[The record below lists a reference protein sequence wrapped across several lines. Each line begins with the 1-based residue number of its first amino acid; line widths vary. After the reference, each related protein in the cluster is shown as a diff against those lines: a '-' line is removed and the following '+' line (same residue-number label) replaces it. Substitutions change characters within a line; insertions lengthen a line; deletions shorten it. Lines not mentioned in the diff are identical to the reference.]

1 VSNTVTIQFKVV
13 QDGKGFKIIGQEA
26 EKTAKQTDKATKST
40 DKYNKGQKG
49 VAQAGMNS
57 TKAFS
62 KMRSEMGGSSGIVAA
77 YATFAA
83 NVFALTAAFGALQ
96 RAAQLQNLEEG
107 FERLGNAVGR
117 TSTMMAKSI
126 QSITDGA
133 ISFDQ
138 AMRTAATGF
147 SAGFSTSEIESLA
160 RVARGAATAL
170 GRDLPDALDRLVRG
184 TAKLEPEILDELGIF
199 VKINDAAT
207 KYADTLGKSAS
218 QLTAVQRRQAF
229 LNEAITQGEKKFGA
243 IAEEVEVNTYDQLA
257 ANFDK
262 LAKSALN
269 LFSNVLSPVIG
280 FLANNTTALLGT
292 LVLFGSTLASSM
304 FPALTKMAEKQRDVA
319 ASTKEMAQ
327 EEAKRQKRAADMA
340 TASFLKKP
348 SAATTAEGKDFK
360 AVAALKKDLRA
371 GTANSKSFEKA
382 ISSINSTMKRTE
394 TIAKKN
400 GKALDKEHI
409 DRMAQLEA
417 QKQKIIALQEAQEG
431 KTRTSRKAQGLS
443 LFADAD
449 EGVAGGLERIGEQ
462 DSSLK
467 GVRKGFSIANEEFTS
482 FKDKTRE
489 GFKLIGKD
497 AKGFGKIGFMLQKG
511 FKMGSVGARL
521 FGAALVNAIPL
532 IGQIIFVVGLAVEG
546 LGKLFKALT
555 KPTKAE
561 AQLAEITEKLEG
573 KTKQLAET
581 NEKLADG
588 FQKIELNRMI
598 RDGEELTDK
607 MFDQAVAVGKARA
620 EVKAYANEL
629 AVAAGALDE
638 FSASVGNLADELAE
652 RENEGGVMAAVSN
665 VTRDIVNG
673 AGDILKGLGQGIV
686 DGGKATVEAVKTAGG
701 IISDDFGAASRF
713 LVGLF
718 GGDEALQNLD
728 MAGVRGTMA
737 TFREETIGN
746 FEKIKETLEDAEIAS
761 LVENA
766 FGGQSLEEYIDAQ
779 LKTVDLA
786 GTQEQANEQLKK
798 VMLRVQAAISGGAKE
813 LQKQSDSINKFEENV
828 KDASAALR
836 AFAVKAKESNEFT
849 VLGENLQLVTNAVNG
864 LRETA
869 QKSEGKFT
877 FAQLLQ
883 EQIDAGNIKLDEFG
897 TTFDE
902 VVAEVESTDPDKVAA
917 PFNAL
922 ATAIA
927 TAADLLTNGKAKLEE
942 FKTELKNLQ
951 AEAKQTK
958 DLDTFSRSMKNF
970 DKFGSFGLT
979 GRDKFETAIPDF
991 ERRLELIND
1000 EERIQNKIAEQKANM
1015 NLAELEV
1022 LRLQNLGNEA
1032 ILKQIEK
1039 QKNGILAQRD
1049 AQIELNRSKADGQ
1062 VIDAGFEFQR
1072 GEESRVAETLS
1083 ASAKGDSVGARA
1095 ANFAKAGGF
1104 EALTKQDS
1112 DGIENFDNLKGKL
1125 EALNNLTGPM
1135 IENLKKLGPEGEVV
1149 AAISA
1154 GAFTMAD
1161 SFITMTDGI
1170 TGAVDTLGEKAKV
1183 AEFIAGSLA
1192 AVGSILAANS
1202 KAKIANVDKE
1212 IAAEKKRDGQSEA
1225 SIAKIKAMEAKKDK
1239 IKRKEFETNKKMQM
1253 AQTVAN
1259 TAAGVMGVWSGVKDP
1274 YVGPNLATLAAGTIL
1289 ALGAAQLAIIAGTS
1303 YEGGGSIGSAS
1314 APSKISVGSR
1324 QNSVDMSRAYNP
1336 AGELAYARGEGGIG
1350 SGMTDFR
1357 PAFTG
1362 YKHRYGGGY
1371 VVGEQGPELFMPDTS
1386 GTIIPADET
1395 EEVTQN
1401 APVNVN
1407 FTIQAI
1413 DTQNMQEAL
1422 TVQRGNIIE
1431 MIREAAN
1438 NSGEQFLETVD
1449 TFGDTSQLGDM

>member
-26 EKTAKQTDKATKST
+26 EKTAQQTDKATKST

-126 QSITDGA
+126 QTITDGA

-207 KYADTLGKSAS
+207 KYADTLGKSAT

-292 LVLFGSTLASSM
+292 LILFGSTLASSM

-360 AVAALKKDLRA
+360 AVAALKKQLRA

-382 ISSINSTMKRTE
+382 ISSINSTMKRTK
-394 TIAKKN
+394 TIAEKN
-400 GKALDKEHI
+400 GKVLDKEHL
-409 DRMAQLEA
+409 DRMNQLKA
-417 QKQKIIALQEAQEG
+417 QKQKILDLQKAQEG

-467 GVRKGFSIANEEFTS
+467 GVKKGFSIANEEFKS
-482 FKDKTRE
+482 FKDKTRD
-489 GFKLIGKD
+489 GFKVIGKD
-497 AKGFGKIGFMLQKG
+497 VKGFGKIGFMLQKM
-511 FKMGSVGARL
+511 FKMGAVGARL

-532 IGQIIFVVGLAVEG
+532 IGQIIFIVGLAVEA

-561 AQLAEITEKLEG
+561 AQLAEITEKLKG
-573 KTKQLAET
+573 KTEQLAET

-598 RDGEELTDK
+598 RDGEKLTDE

-620 EVKAYANEL
+620 EVKGYANEL

-652 RENEGGVMAAVSN
+652 RENEGGVLAAVSN
-665 VTRDIVNG
+665 FTRDIVKG
-673 AGDILKGLGQGIV
+673 TGDIFKGLGQGLV
-686 DGGKATVEAVKTAGG
+686 DAGKGAVEGIKTAGG

-713 LVGLF
+713 LVGLV
-718 GGDEALQNLD
+718 GGDEALQALD
-728 MAGVRGTMA
+728 MAGVKGTMK
-737 TFREETIGN
+737 TFREETLGN
-746 FEKIKETLEDAEIAS
+746 FKKIKETLEDAEIAS

-779 LKTVDLA
+779 LKTVDMT
-786 GTQEQANEQLKK
+786 GTQEQANLQLEK
-798 VMLRVQAAISGGAKE
+798 VMKRVQAAISGGAKE
-813 LQKQSDSINKFEENV
+813 LQKQSDSINKFEDNV

-883 EQIDAGNIKLDEFG
+883 EQIDAGNIKLSEFG

-902 VVAEVESTDPDKVAA
+902 VVAKIESTDKDEVAA
-917 PFNAL
+917 PFDGL

-927 TAADLLTNGKAKLEE
+927 NAADQLTNGKTRLEE
-942 FKTELKNLQ
+942 FKTELKALQ
-951 AEAKQTK
+951 AEAKETK

-979 GRDKFETAIPDF
+979 GKDKFETALPDF
-991 ERRLELIND
+991 EKRLELIN
-1000 EERIQNKIAEQKANM
+1000 EEEKIQNKIAQQQANM
-1015 NLAELEV
+1015 NLAKIEV
-1022 LRLQNLGNEA
+1022 LKLQNKGNDDILLQLGKQETA
-1032 ILKQIEK
+1032 IRNQLSAQKELNK
-1039 QKNGILAQRD
+1039 QKGDQ
-1049 AQIELNRSKADGQ
+1049 Q
-1062 VIDAGFEFQR
+1062 VIDAGLEFQR
-1072 GEESRVAETLS
+1072 GEGSRVADTLA

-1104 EALTKQDS
+1104 EALTKQDA

-1149 AAISA
+1149 AALSA

-1225 SIAKIKAMEAKKDK
+1225 SIAKIKAMESKKDK

-1324 QNSVDMSRAYNP
+1324 QNSVDLSRAYNP
-1336 AGELAYARGEGGIG
+1336 AGELAYARGEAGVGT
-1350 SGMTDFR
+1350 GMTDFR

-1395 EEVTQN
+1395 EAVTQT

-1422 TVQRGNIIE
+1422 TIQRGNIIE

-1438 NSGEQFLETVD
+1438 TSGEQFLESVD

>member
-1 VSNTVTIQFKVV
+1 M
-13 QDGKGFKIIGQEA
+13 D
-26 EKTAKQTDKATKST
+26 
-40 DKYNKGQKG
+40 
-49 VAQAGMNS
+49 
-57 TKAFS
+57 
-62 KMRSEMGGSSGIVAA
+62 
-77 YATFAA
+77 
-83 NVFALTAAFGALQ
+83 
-96 RAAQLQNLEEG
+96 
-107 FERLGNAVGR
+107 
-117 TSTMMAKSI
+117 
-126 QSITDGA
+126 
-133 ISFDQ
+133 
-138 AMRTAATGF
+138 
-147 SAGFSTSEIESLA
+147 
-160 RVARGAATAL
+160 
-170 GRDLPDALDRLVRG
+170 
-184 TAKLEPEILDELGIF
+184 
-199 VKINDAAT
+199 
-207 KYADTLGKSAS
+207 
-218 QLTAVQRRQAF
+218 
-229 LNEAITQGEKKFGA
+229 
-243 IAEEVEVNTYDQLA
+243 
-257 ANFDK
+257 
-262 LAKSALN
+262 
-269 LFSNVLSPVIG
+269 
-280 FLANNTTALLGT
+280 
-292 LVLFGSTLASSM
+292 
-304 FPALTKMAEKQRDVA
+304 
-319 ASTKEMAQ
+319 
-327 EEAKRQKRAADMA
+327 
-340 TASFLKKP
+340 
-348 SAATTAEGKDFK
+348 
-360 AVAALKKDLRA
+360 
-371 GTANSKSFEKA
+371 
-382 ISSINSTMKRTE
+382 
-394 TIAKKN
+394 
-400 GKALDKEHI
+400 
-409 DRMAQLEA
+409 QLEA
-417 QKQKIIALQEAQEG
+417 QKQKIIALQKAQEG
-431 KTRTSRKAQGLS
+431 KTRTSRRAQGLS

-467 GVRKGFSIANEEFTS
+467 GVRKGFSIANEEFTA

-489 GFKLIGKD
+489 GFRVIGKD

-532 IGQIIFVVGLAVEG
+532 IGQIIFFVGLAVEA

-598 RDGEELTDK
+598 REGEDLTDK

-638 FSASVGNLADELAE
+638 FSASVGNLAEELAE

-665 VTRDIVNG
+665 VTRDLVKG
-673 AGDILKGLGQGIV
+673 TGDILKGLGQGIV

-718 GGDEALQNLD
+718 GGDEALQSLD

-761 LVENA
+761 LVETA
-766 FGGQSLEEYIDAQ
+766 FNGESLEEYIDAQ
-779 LKTVDLA
+779 LKTVDLS
-786 GTQEQANEQLKK
+786 GTQEQANKQLEK
-798 VMLRVQAAISGGAKE
+798 VMLRVQAAISAGSKE
-813 LQKQSDSINKFEENV
+813 LQKQSDSINKFEDNV

-869 QKSEGKFT
+869 QKSNGEFT

-883 EQIDAGNIKLDEFG
+883 EQIDAGNIKLEEFG

-902 VVAEVESTDPDKVAA
+902 VVAKIENTEPDKVAA
-917 PFNAL
+917 PFEGL

-927 TAADLLTNGKAKLEE
+927 NAADLLTNGKTKLEE

-951 AEAKQTK
+951 AKAKETK

-979 GRDKFETAIPDF
+979 GRDKFETALPDF
-991 ERRLELIND
+991 EKRLAMINK
-1000 EERIQNKIAEQKANM
+1000 EEEIQNKIAKQQADM
-1015 NLAELEV
+1015 NLNKLEV
-1022 LRLQNLGNEA
+1022 LKLQNLGNDA
-1032 ILKQIEK
+1032 ILTQIEK

-1049 AQIELNRSKADGQ
+1049 AQIELNRAKADQQ
-1062 VIDAGFEFQR
+1062 VIDSGFEFQR

-1083 ASAKGDSVGARA
+1083 AAGKGNTVGERV
-1095 ANFAKAGGF
+1095 ANFQKAGGMD
-1104 EALTKQDS
+1104 ALVKQDA
-1112 DGIENFDNLKGKL
+1112 DGIQSAGAGLQQTRDQ
-1125 EALNNLTGPM
+1125 LTAMNEMIGPQ
-1135 IENLKKLGPEGEVV
+1135 IENLKKLGPEGELV
-1149 AAISA
+1149 AAVTEGSFAIGDAFLQMSQTIEA
-1154 GAFTMAD
+1154 GATGMEKGAAMAAFAGQAIGQIN
-1161 SFITMTDGI
+1161 SML
-1170 TGAVDTLGEKAKV
+1170 AAQSKAKV
-1183 AEFIAGSLA
+1183 ANI
-1192 AVGSILAANS
+1192 
-1202 KAKIANVDKE
+1202 DKE
-1212 IAAEKKRDGQSEA
+1212 IEAEKKRDGQSSA
-1225 SIAKIKAMEAKKDK
+1225 SMAKIKAMEKQREN

-1253 AQTVAN
+1253 AQVVAN
-1259 TAAGVMGVWSGVKDP
+1259 TASGIMGVISGIKDPFFSSPLAMAQAGVI
-1274 YVGPNLATLAAGTIL
+1274 AAM
-1289 ALGAAQLAIIAGTS
+1289 GAAQLALIAKTS
-1303 YEGGGSIGSAS
+1303 FDGGGAS
-1314 APSKISVGSR
+1314 APNTPSKISVGSR
-1324 QNSVDMSRAYNP
+1324 QNSVDLARANNP
-1336 AGELAYARGEGGIG
+1336 SGELSYARGE
-1350 SGMTDFR
+1350 SGVGTGMSNFR

-1371 VVGEQGPELFMPDTS
+1371 VVGEQGPELFMPNTS

-1395 EEVTQN
+1395 EAVAQN

-1422 TVQRGNIIE
+1422 VVQRGNIIE

-1438 NSGEQFLETVD
+1438 NSGEQFLERVD
-1449 TFGDTSQLGDM
+1449 TFGDSSQLGE